1 MPSEAYAHTPGGMEF
16 LLGPAIVGGFAT
28 LFLDILRISKK
39 EMDIFYFCLF
49 CLYSLKENH
58 TSGG

>member
-1 MPSEAYAHTPGGMEF
+1 MPSEAYAHTPGAMEF